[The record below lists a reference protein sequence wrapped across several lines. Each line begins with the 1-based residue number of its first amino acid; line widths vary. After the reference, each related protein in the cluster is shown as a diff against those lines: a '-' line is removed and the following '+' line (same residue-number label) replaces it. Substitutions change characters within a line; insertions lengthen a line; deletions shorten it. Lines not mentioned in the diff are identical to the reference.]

1 MSNLSRP
8 RITLLALSLI
18 LPVALVET
26 VPAADEAQSSNPI
39 GRVAR
44 LFNPQLVEVEERID
58 WLQGRLRGLSSYS
71 PRPLKQAIGWRA
83 GWIEADID
91 DPSITLDLGGVYP
104 LSEVYLIPAQ
114 AQISLNSRLFPY
126 RFKVETS
133 RSKEFDE
140 AETIFSTGENNLGGT
155 TDGYPFRIHARD
167 VDARYVRLTLQQ
179 GHRHG
184 LHHIAAISEMVVISG
199 GEPVSF
205 GASVTATHS
214 MDGSNEWSPEFI
226 NDGRSPL
233 GLWEGGNWTNS
244 RGFYLEVPANSPQV
258 EWVIDLG
265 QSEAIDRVVLFPYLL
280 PELAGPGI
288 LPEEMKIAISDE
300 PTLGGHSTLATLSGG
315 EASCPQM
322 LPFHARKGRYLIIRS
337 EKALPLGPR
346 RIQALSEIE
355 IWSQGRN
362 LAAGRPVI
370 VRHNGSERTDMP
382 ELTDGHANGL
392 QIFPVDQ
399 WLRQL
404 TERGAIENE
413 QANLVPVRTSMV
425 SESEINATWGASI
438 AIGLTFL
445 IPVAIVERRRLVSRN
460 QIDTLRKRIASDLH
474 DDIGS
479 NLGSI
484 SLIARAAKRDL
495 QRLHGPDAVAQDLSE
510 MEVIARESSL
520 AMRDIVWLLER
531 RQDTVGDFVQRMQD
545 TASRLL
551 RDIQYNV
558 VCRSNRTA
566 SKMTL
571 DAKRHLFLFY
581 KEALHNILK
590 HSKATEV
597 DVRIFDSQDRLVME
611 VRDNG
616 VGLNRD
622 KDDNPIVGRK
632 LTDRAGILDGQLQ
645 VESEPGE
652 GTVLR
657 LAVKRSSL
665 VATKEA
671 A

>member
-1 MSNLSRP
+1 MSKISRP
-8 RITLLALSLI
+8 RIILLALSLT
-18 LPVALVET
+18 LPVSLVES
-26 VPAADEAQSSNPI
+26 VPAAETAQSSNPI

-44 LFNPQLVEVEERID
+44 LINPHLVEVEDRID
-58 WLQGRLRGLSSYS
+58 WLQSRLLGLCAYS
-71 PRPLKQAIGWRA
+71 PRPLKNSLGWRA
-83 GWIEADID
+83 GWIEADVT

-104 LSEVYLIPAQ
+104 LSDIYLIPAQ
-114 AQISLNSRLFPY
+114 QQISFNSRLFPF

-133 RSKEFDE
+133 RTPDFEHSDIVFERIEESKD
-140 AETIFSTGENNLGGT
+140 AN
-155 TDGYPFRIHARD
+155 DGYPFRIHARD
-167 VDARYVRLTLQQ
+167 VDARYVRLSLQQ

-184 LHHIAAISEMVVISG
+184 LHNIAALSEMVVISG

-214 MDGSNEWSPEFI
+214 ISNSIEWSPNFI

-233 GLWEGGNWTNS
+233 GPWVGGAWSNS
-244 RGFYLEVPANSPQV
+244 RGFYLEVPVNNPQV
-258 EWVIDLG
+258 EWMIDLG
-265 QSEAIDRVVLFPYLL
+265 QSEAIDRVILFPYLL
-280 PELAGPGI
+280 PELGGPGVI
-288 LPEEMKIAISDE
+288 PEETTVSISDE
-300 PTLGGHSTLATLSGG
+300 PHFNSSDPMITLTGG
-315 EASCPQM
+315 EATCPQM
-322 LPFHARKGRYLIIRS
+322 SSFAGKSGRYIILRS
-337 EKALPLGPR
+337 KNAFPLGPR
-346 RIQALSEIE
+346 RIQALSEVE

-370 VRHNGSERTDMP
+370 VRANGTERTDMP
-382 ELTDGHANGL
+382 ELTDGRSSGL
-392 QIFPVDQ
+392 QIFPIDQ

-404 TERGAIENE
+404 TERGAIESE
-413 QANLVPVRTSMV
+413 QSNLVPVRTSMAN
-425 SESEINATWGASI
+425 ESELNATWGASI

-445 IPVAIVERRRLVSRN
+445 IPVALVERRRLVSKN
-460 QIDTLRKRIASDLH
+460 HIDTLRKRIASDLH

-495 QRLHGPDAVAQDLSE
+495 ERLHGPDAIAQDLSE

-520 AMRDIVWLLER
+520 AMRDIVWLLEQ
-531 RQDTVGDFVQRMQD
+531 RQDTIGDFVQRMQD

-551 RDIQYNV
+551 RDVNYNV
-558 VCRSNRTA
+558 ACRSNRTA
-566 SKMTL
+566 AKMTM

-622 KDDNPIVGRK
+622 KDNNPIVGRK
-632 LTDRAGILDGQLQ
+632 LTDRAGVLDGLLQ
-645 VESEPGE
+645 VESEPGG

-657 LAVKRSSL
+657 LAVKRATL
-665 VATKEA
+665 TATKEA

>member
-18 LPVALVET
+18 LPVFLVET
-26 VPAADEAQSSNPI
+26 VPAAEEAQSSNPI

-44 LFNPQLVEVEERID
+44 LFNPQLVEVEDRID
-58 WLQGRLRGLSSYS
+58 WLQSRLRGLAAYS
-71 PRPLKQAIGWRA
+71 PRPLKEAIGWRA
-83 GWIEADID
+83 GWIEADIE
-91 DPSITLDLGGVYP
+91 DPTITLDLGGVFP
-104 LSEVYLIPAQ
+104 LSEIYLIPAQ
-114 AQISLNSRLFPY
+114 NQTSLNSRLFPY
-126 RFKVETS
+126 RFKLETS
-133 RSKEFDE
+133 RSPDFSDGQD
-140 AETIFSTGENNLGGT
+140 IFSTGERSFNKS
-155 TDGYPFRIHARD
+155 DGFPCRIYVRD

-184 LHHIAAISEMVVISG
+184 LHNIAALSELVVISG

-205 GASVTATHS
+205 GATVTATHS
-214 MDGSNEWSPEFI
+214 MDGTNEWSASFI

-244 RGFYLEVPANSPQV
+244 RGFYLEVPVNNPQV

-265 QSEAIDRVVLFPYLL
+265 QSEPIDRVVLFPYLL
-280 PELAGPGI
+280 PELAGPGV
-288 LPEEMKIAISDE
+288 LPDEMSIAVSDE
-300 PTLGGHSTLATLSGG
+300 PTIGANSHVLALPGG
-315 EASCPQM
+315 EASCPRM
-322 LPFHARKGRYLIIRS
+322 LPFNSSKGRYLIIRS
-337 EKALPLGPR
+337 ESALPLGPR

-362 LAAGRPVI
+362 LAAGRAVI
-370 VRHNGSERTDMP
+370 VRHNGSERTNMP
-382 ELTDGHANGL
+382 ELTDGQANGL

-399 WLRQL
+399 WLRQI
-404 TERGAIENE
+404 TERGAIESE
-413 QANLVPVRTSMV
+413 QANLIPVRSSMA

-460 QIDTLRKRIASDLH
+460 QIDSLRKRIASDLH

-495 QRLHGPDAVAQDLSE
+495 QRLHGPDAIAQDLSE

-531 RQDTVGDFVQRMQD
+531 RQDTIGDFVQRMQD

-551 RDIQYNV
+551 RDVEYNV

-622 KDDNPIVGRK
+622 KDNKPVIGKK
-632 LTDRAGILDGQLQ
+632 LTDRAGVLDGLLQ

-657 LAVKRSSL
+657 LAVKRASL
-665 VATKEA
+665 MANKEA

>member
-1 MSNLSRP
+1 M
-8 RITLLALSLI
+8 
-18 LPVALVET
+18 PVFLVET
-26 VPAADEAQSSNPI
+26 VPAADEARSSNPI

-44 LFNPQLVEVEERID
+44 LFNPELVQVEDRID
-58 WLQGRLRGLSSYS
+58 WLQSRLRGLSAYT
-71 PRPLKQAIGWRA
+71 PRPLKESLGWRA
-83 GWIEADID
+83 GWIEADIE

-104 LSEVYLIPAQ
+104 LSDVYLIPAQ
-114 AQISLNSRLFPY
+114 EQLSLNSRLFPY
-126 RFKVETS
+126 RFKVEAS
-133 RSKEFDE
+133 RSPDFVD
-140 AETIFSTGENNLGGT
+140 AETLFQSSETNLGT
-155 TDGYPFRIHARD
+155 VEGYPFRIQARD
-167 VDARYVRLTLQQ
+167 IDAQYVRLTLQQ

-184 LHHIAAISEMVVISG
+184 LHHIAALSEMVVISG

-205 GASVTATHS
+205 GATVSATHS
-214 MDGSNEWSPEFI
+214 MNGSNEWSADFI

-244 RGFYLEVPANSPQV
+244 RGFYLEVPANNPVV
-258 EWVIDLG
+258 EWIIDLG

-280 PELAGPGI
+280 PELAGPGV
-288 LPEEMKIAISDE
+288 LPQAITIALGDE
-300 PTLGGHSTLATLSGG
+300 PTVIGASQKAMLSGG
-315 EASCPQM
+315 EASCPRM
-322 LPFHARKGRYLIIRS
+322 IPMHTESGRYLIIRS
-337 EKALPLGPR
+337 DDALPLGPR

-362 LAAGRPVI
+362 LAAGRPVLI
-370 VRHNGSERTDMP
+370 RHNGSERTDTP
-382 ELTDGHANGL
+382 EITDGYANGL

-404 TERGAIENE
+404 TERGEIENE
-413 QANLVPVRTSMV
+413 QASLVPVRTSMA

-460 QIDTLRKRIASDLH
+460 QIDNLRKRIASDLH

-495 QRLHGPDAVAQDLSE
+495 QRLHGPDVIAQDLSE

-531 RQDTVGDFVQRMQD
+531 RQDTIGDFVQRMQD

-551 RDIQYNV
+551 RDVEYDV

-566 SKMTL
+566 AKMTL

-590 HSKATEV
+590 HSQATEV

-616 VGLNRD
+616 VGLKRDDQNR
-622 KDDNPIVGRK
+622 PIVGRK
-632 LTDRAGILDGQLQ
+632 LTDRAGVLDGLLQ

-665 VATKEA
+665 VTTKEA

>member
-1 MSNLSRP
+1 M
-8 RITLLALSLI
+8 LLALNLT
-18 LPVALVET
+18 LPVFLAESA
-26 VPAADEAQSSNPI
+26 PAAESAQSSNPI

-44 LFNPQLVEVEERID
+44 LFNPELVQVEDRID
-58 WLQGRLRGLSSYS
+58 WLQSRLRGLSAYS
-71 PRPLKQAIGWRA
+71 PRPLKEALGWRA
-83 GWIEADID
+83 GWIEADVTA
-91 DPSITLDLGGVYP
+91 PSITLDLGGVYP
-104 LSEVYLIPAQ
+104 LSDIYLIPAQ
-114 AQISLNSRLFPY
+114 EQLSFNSRLFPF
-126 RFKVETS
+126 RFKLETS
-133 RSKEFDE
+133 RTPEFEDSE
-140 AETIFSTGENNLGGT
+140 LVFEQREMAANGDSGFPL
-155 TDGYPFRIHARD
+155 RIYARD
-167 VDARYVRLTLQQ
+167 VDARYVRLSLQQ

-184 LHHIAAISEMVVISG
+184 LHHIAALSEMIVISG

-205 GASVTATHS
+205 GATVTATHS
-214 MDGSNEWSPEFI
+214 MNGSNEWSPECI
-226 NDGRSPL
+226 NDGRTPL
-233 GLWEGGNWTNS
+233 GPWEGGAWMNS
-244 RGFYLEVPANSPQV
+244 RGFYLEVPANDQQV

-265 QSEAIDRVVLFPYLL
+265 QSEAIDRVIVFPYLL
-280 PELAGPGI
+280 PELGGPGVV
-288 LPEEMKIAISDE
+288 PEKMSISISDE
-300 PTLGGHSTLATLSGG
+300 PHFNPDRAHATLSGG
-315 EASCPQM
+315 EASSPQM
-322 LPFHARKGRYLIIRS
+322 QAFHGQIGRYLILHS
-337 EKALPLGPR
+337 ESAFPLGPR
-346 RIQALSEIE
+346 QIQALSEIE

-362 LAAGRPVI
+362 LATDRPVI
-370 VRHNGSERTDMP
+370 IRANGTERTDSP
-382 ELTDGHANGL
+382 ELTDGRSNGL
-392 QIFPVDQ
+392 QIFPIDQ

-404 TERGAIENE
+404 NERAAIESE
-413 QANLVPVRTSMV
+413 QMSLIPVRTSMA
-425 SESEINATWGASI
+425 SESELNATWGASI

-460 QIDTLRKRIASDLH
+460 QIDSLRKRIASDLH

-495 QRLHGPDAVAQDLSE
+495 QRLHGPDVIAQDLDE

-520 AMRDIVWLLER
+520 AMRDIVWLLEQR
-531 RQDTVGDFVQRMQD
+531 KDSIGDFVQRMQD

-551 RDIQYNV
+551 RDVQYNV

-566 SKMTL
+566 AKMTM

-590 HSKATEV
+590 HSQATEV

-622 KDDNPIVGRK
+622 AENKPVIGRK
-632 LTDRAGILDGQLQ
+632 LTARAEVLDGLLQ
-645 VESEPGE
+645 VESEPGQ

-657 LAVKRSSL
+657 LAIKR
-665 VATKEA
+665 ATLMANKEA

>member
-1 MSNLSRP
+1 M
-8 RITLLALSLI
+8 
-18 LPVALVET
+18 ET
-26 VPAADEAQSSNPI
+26 VPAAEEAQSSNPI

-44 LFNPQLVEVEERID
+44 LFNPQLVEVEDRID
-58 WLQGRLRGLSSYS
+58 WLQSRLRGLSSYS
-71 PRPLKQAIGWRA
+71 PRPLKEAIGWRA
-83 GWIEADID
+83 GWIEADVN
-91 DPSITLDLGGVYP
+91 DPSITLDLGGIYP
-104 LSEVYLIPAQ
+104 LSDVYLVPAQ
-114 AQISLNSRLFPY
+114 EQISLGSRLFPY

-133 RSKEFDE
+133 RTEDFE
-140 AETIFSTGENNLGGT
+140 EVEQIFVTSDRNLT
-155 TDGYPFRIHARD
+155 TNDGYPFRIHARD
-167 VDARYVRLTLQQ
+167 IDARYVRLTLQQ

-184 LHHIAAISEMVVISG
+184 LHHIAALSEMIVISG

-205 GASVTATHS
+205 GAAVTATHS
-214 MDGSNEWSPEFI
+214 MNGSNDWNPEFI

-244 RGFYLEVPANSPQV
+244 RGFYLEVPANNPQV
-258 EWVIDLG
+258 EWMIDLG

-288 LPEEMKIAISDE
+288 LPEEMSISISDE
-300 PTLGGHSTLATLSGG
+300 PTLKGISPTTNLTGG
-315 EASCPQM
+315 EASCPRM
-322 LPFHARKGRYLIIRS
+322 VPFHAQKGRYLIIRS
-337 EKALPLGPR
+337 KKALPLGPR
-346 RIQALSEIE
+346 QIQALSEIE

-370 VRHNGSERTDMP
+370 VRHNDSERTDMP

-404 TERGAIENE
+404 TERGAIESE
-413 QANLVPVRTSMV
+413 QASLVPVRTSMV

-460 QIDTLRKRIASDLH
+460 QIDNLRKRIASDLH

-495 QRLHGPDAVAQDLSE
+495 QRLHGPDAVAQDLGE

-531 RQDTVGDFVQRMQD
+531 QKDTIGDFVQRMQD

-551 RDIQYNV
+551 RDVQYNV

-566 SKMTL
+566 AKMTL

-590 HSKATEV
+590 HSQATEV

-616 VGLNRD
+616 VGLKRD
-622 KDDNPIVGRK
+622 KDNNPIVGRK
-632 LTDRAGILDGQLQ
+632 LTDRAGVLEGLLQ

-657 LAVKRSSL
+657 LAVKRASL

>member
-1 MSNLSRP
+1 M
-8 RITLLALSLI
+8 LLALRLI
-18 LPVALVET
+18 LPVFLVES
-26 VPAADEAQSSNPI
+26 VPATESAQSSNPI

-44 LFNPQLVEVEERID
+44 LFNPQLVEVEDRID
-58 WLQGRLRGLSSYS
+58 WLQSRLRGLSAYS
-71 PRPLKQAIGWRA
+71 PRPLKEALGWRA
-83 GWIEADID
+83 GWIEADLD

-104 LSEVYLIPAQ
+104 LSDIYLIPAQ
-114 AQISLNSRLFPY
+114 EQLSFNSRLFPFH
-126 RFKVETS
+126 FKLETARTPGFEES
-133 RSKEFDE
+133 ELVFEQREKAVDVDNGFP
-140 AETIFSTGENNLGGT
+140 L
-155 TDGYPFRIHARD
+155 RIHARD
-167 VDARYVRLTLQQ
+167 VDARYVRLSLQQ

-184 LHHIAAISEMVVISG
+184 LHHIAALSEMIVVSG

-205 GASVTATHS
+205 GAIVTATHS
-214 MDGSNEWSPEFI
+214 MNGSNEWSPEFI
-226 NDGRSPL
+226 NDGRTPL
-233 GLWEGGNWTNS
+233 GPWEGGAWTNS
-244 RGFYLEVPANSPQV
+244 RGFYQELPANDQLV

-265 QSEAIDRVVLFPYLL
+265 QSEAVDRVIVFPYLL
-280 PELAGPGI
+280 PELGGPGV
-288 LPEEMKIAISDE
+288 LPEDMSISINDD
-300 PTLGGHSTLATLSGG
+300 PHFNPAGTIGTLTGG
-315 EASCPQM
+315 EASSPQM
-322 LPFHARKGRYLIIRS
+322 LALHGQTGRYMIIRS
-337 EKALPLGPR
+337 EKAFPLGPR
-346 RIQALSEIE
+346 QIQALSEIE

-370 VRHNGSERTDMP
+370 VRANGSERTDMP
-382 ELTDGHANGL
+382 ELTDGRSNGL
-392 QIFPVDQ
+392 QIFPIDQ

-404 TERGAIENE
+404 NERGSIESE
-413 QANLVPVRTSMV
+413 QSSLIPVRTSMA
-425 SESEINATWGASI
+425 SESELNATWGASI

-460 QIDTLRKRIASDLH
+460 QIDSLRKRIASDLH

-495 QRLHGPDAVAQDLSE
+495 KRLHGPDAIAQDLDE

-520 AMRDIVWLLER
+520 AMRDIVWLLEQ
-531 RQDTVGDFVQRMQD
+531 RQDTIGDFVQRMQD

-551 RDIQYNV
+551 RDVHYNV
-558 VCRSNRTA
+558 ACRSNRTA
-566 SKMTL
+566 AKMTM

-590 HSKATEV
+590 HSQATEV

-622 KDDNPIVGRK
+622 KDNKPIIGRK
-632 LTDRAGILDGQLQ
+632 LTARAGVLDGLLQ

-657 LAVKRSSL
+657 LSVKRANL
-665 VATKEA
+665 TATKEA